1 MSEHQPERPAANGE
15 DLPAVVGSISNE
27 FNNLLSIMLGY
38 TALLQEGAVDE
49 ARARVVAEG
58 IEGAVRRASS
68 LVRQTL
74 YLGQRAEPV
83 LQAADFN
90 TFVDTCIQHR
100 RSVSG
105 ERPYRVDFSLH
116 RQLGTLPFDPQ
127 QLGDAV
133 DELLT
138 RLNRIDP
145 AGARAVSVRTAVL
158 TGEETGQRWPEADA
172 SDHVL
177 LELRHEGVHTASA
190 LPVPKGEV
198 ASESSRDLGLV
209 VVKRIVGAHRGF
221 FETESLARGGKVF
234 RVALP
239 LGPAPEVSSVLSNTS
254 VSATPVP
261 LEGVPQVLIIDDE
274 RGLLETLASALRRVH
289 CVVFTAT
296 DGIQGLEQFRQH
308 SEQLTLVLCDLG
320 LPRLSGWDV
329 FTTIRSLRPNL
340 PVLVM
345 SGHVESKLQAAVH
358 RSGAAGYLQKPFSV
372 ATAMQQLRP
381 FVGDRP
387 AAAN

>member
-1 MSEHQPERPAANGE
+1 M
-15 DLPAVVGSISNE
+15 
-27 FNNLLSIMLGY
+27 
-38 TALLQEGAVDE
+38 
-49 ARARVVAEG
+49 
-58 IEGAVRRASS
+58 
-68 LVRQTL
+68 
-74 YLGQRAEPV
+74 
-83 LQAADFN
+83 
-90 TFVDTCIQHR
+90 
-100 RSVSG
+100 
-105 ERPYRVDFSLH
+105 
-116 RQLGTLPFDPQ
+116 
-127 QLGDAV
+127 
-133 DELLT
+133 
-138 RLNRIDP
+138 
-145 AGARAVSVRTAVL
+145 
-158 TGEETGQRWPEADA
+158 
-172 SDHVL
+172 
-177 LELRHEGVHTASA
+177 
-190 LPVPKGEV
+190 
-198 ASESSRDLGLV
+198 
-209 VVKRIVGAHRGF
+209 
-221 FETESLARGGKVF
+221 
-234 RVALP
+234 
-239 LGPAPEVSSVLSNTS
+239 LSNTS

-381 FVGDRP
+381 FVGNRP
-387 AAAN
+387 TAAN